1 MGHQLST
8 AEERLLLSKIRKGN
22 IEALE
27 LLFISHRQRVFLDAY
42 LRLKDPAA
50 AWSVTTE
57 IYSWL
62 WENKPGL
69 FPFTS
74 IKLMLQ
80 EEVKKRTLRHPDC
93 YTPNPH

>member
-1 MGHQLST
+1 MSHKLT
-8 AEERLLLSKIRKGN
+8 VAEERLLLSRIRKGD

-27 LLFISHRQRVFLDAY
+27 ILFISYRQRVFLDAY
-42 LRLKDPAA
+42 LRLKDQAA

-62 WENKPGL
+62 WQHKPGL
-69 FPFTS
+69 SPFTS

-80 EEVKKRTLRHPDC
+80 EEVKKRTIVEP
-93 YTPNPH
+93 

>member
-1 MGHQLST
+1 MGRQLTT
-8 AEERLLLSKIRKGN
+8 AEERLLLNRIRKGD

-27 LLFISHRQRVFLDAY
+27 LLFISHRQRVFVDAY

-62 WENKPGL
+62 WEDKPGL
-69 FPFTS
+69 FPFAS

-80 EEVKKRTLRHPDC
+80 EEVKKRTIAQP
-93 YTPNPH
+93 

>member
-1 MGHQLST
+1 MAHQLSI
-8 AEERLLLSKIRKGN
+8 AEERLLLNRIRKGD

-27 LLFISHRQRVFLDAY
+27 LLFLSHRQRVFLDAY

-69 FPFTS
+69 SPFAS

-80 EEVKKRTLRHPDC
+80 EEVKKRTIAQP
-93 YTPNPH
+93 

>member
-1 MGHQLST
+1 MSRKLT
-8 AEERLLLSKIRKGN
+8 IAEERLLLRKIRQGD

-27 LLFISHRQRVFLDAY
+27 ILFIFYRQRVFLDAY
-42 LRLKDPAA
+42 LRLKDQAA

-62 WENKPGL
+62 WQHKPNL

-80 EEVKKRTLRHPDC
+80 EEVKKRTIAQP
-93 YTPNPH
+93 

>member
-1 MGHQLST
+1 MAHQLT
-8 AEERLLLSKIRKGN
+8 PAEERLLLNRIRKGD

-27 LLFISHRQRVFLDAY
+27 LLFLSHRQRVFLDAY

-69 FPFTS
+69 SPFSS

-80 EEVKKRTLRHPDC
+80 EEVKKRTIAQP
-93 YTPNPH
+93 